1 MQGRTCKMT
10 TSFYIRRNAKVIT
23 FIFMIALAVFCA
35 YYLVSIPTVEGL
47 LMNLAFALSTA
58 FITDSLVLSS
68 SILAIA
74 VPLFGDSSNR
84 IRQRYGSI
92 LLERIGLKRWTLTLY
107 ASTFF
112 VFILSI
118 IQKAGIIQLL
128 DSLFKTEF
136 RPAFSSVELSLTLI
150 QEFGR
155 VQTLEMTI
163 IVVIQLLLFTGF
175 ISQASNPYFL
185 IEMAR
190 KDLKKSQ
197 SIVPEGR
204 HKVEALKESALV
216 YRSLL
221 IGNPEFGT
229 ASEQSIDLIGPHFSI
244 IESMIEVLAKS
255 GDKKHVSIMKSTVEI
270 CFDTLQLSIERRRVE
285 DQKKF
290 VRELKKWFAKRALD
304 ENRLDSETTYS
315 DYLDVITEKMSK
327 TVLGLMMGSD
337 LSLFA
342 GFVEVYPTVIWLHKH
357 IRSYKTIKALNAFLC
372 ETMKKTI
379 ERHQKTA
386 LHITIHVVFRYYSSY
401 QEFRSGEFAQSF
413 DSSNSQVSEL
423 DKEFSKIRTIRDLSD
438 RLNKLCRFEKYQL
451 RKAKDEVIENTE
463 KKISE
468 MIEETEKEKKISEVR
483 KSLWVKYTQ
492 RFLRELVVEVSVY
505 ALSRKEYWALKL
517 IWDYFDD
524 NSQDT
529 HMLDV
534 IPKNIC
540 DLYDLY
546 FSSNLVELLDKS
558 TGNSSFLQY
567 IVLLMA
573 RPGFSFSGDL
583 NEAILQTSDE
593 SIGYVR
599 LLNPEEGKMMNVL
612 EYFEKQDDLLGLLN
626 ISFGEK
632 LRQNAVTCLKDLY
645 DKATEEQRKRV
656 GSPVEGKQYEV

>member
-1 MQGRTCKMT
+1 M
-10 TSFYIRRNAKVIT
+10 
-23 FIFMIALAVFCA
+23 
-35 YYLVSIPTVEGL
+35 
-47 LMNLAFALSTA
+47 
-58 FITDSLVLSS
+58 
-68 SILAIA
+68 
-74 VPLFGDSSNR
+74 
-84 IRQRYGSI
+84 
-92 LLERIGLKRWTLTLY
+92 
-107 ASTFF
+107 
-112 VFILSI
+112 
-118 IQKAGIIQLL
+118 
-128 DSLFKTEF
+128 
-136 RPAFSSVELSLTLI
+136 
-150 QEFGR
+150 
-155 VQTLEMTI
+155 
-163 IVVIQLLLFTGF
+163 
-175 ISQASNPYFL
+175 
-185 IEMAR
+185 
-190 KDLKKSQ
+190 
-197 SIVPEGR
+197 
-204 HKVEALKESALV
+204 
-216 YRSLL
+216 
-221 IGNPEFGT
+221 
-229 ASEQSIDLIGPHFSI
+229 
-244 IESMIEVLAKS
+244 
-255 GDKKHVSIMKSTVEI
+255 
-270 CFDTLQLSIERRRVE
+270 
-285 DQKKF
+285 
-290 VRELKKWFAKRALD
+290 
-304 ENRLDSETTYS
+304 
-315 DYLDVITEKMSK
+315 
-327 TVLGLMMGSD
+327 
-337 LSLFA
+337 
-342 GFVEVYPTVIWLHKH
+342 
-357 IRSYKTIKALNAFLC
+357 
-372 ETMKKTI
+372 
-379 ERHQKTA
+379 
-386 LHITIHVVFRYYSSY
+386 
-401 QEFRSGEFAQSF
+401 
-413 DSSNSQVSEL
+413 
-423 DKEFSKIRTIRDLSD
+423 
-438 RLNKLCRFEKYQL
+438 
-451 RKAKDEVIENTE
+451 IENTE